1 MIESRTNEHIKNII
15 KLRDNQKERKKQSM
29 YIVEGPKMVLEAI
42 RLGKAHHVYISKTVY
57 DSISEKE
64 IRSDKAAGNRYAGYA
79 ESDVLKMVEST
90 DYDIVSDAVFGVLTD
105 TVTPQGMLALV
116 HMNILDVNDVIN
128 SPYGIRHY
136 CNEVCCMNIARLLIL
151 CDVQDPGNLG
161 TIMRTAEAAGFN
173 GILMTKGTVSAYN
186 PKVVRSTMGAVLRL
200 PFSYADNISYII
212 DECKKCGIKV
222 YGAAL
227 SGNDFRNIDFE
238 PRSAIIIGNESRGI
252 DEDTLDMC
260 DENIYIPMNPAAES
274 LNAAVA
280 AGIVMYQSSL
290 TFL

>member
-1 MIESRTNEHIKNII
+1 MIESRSNEHIKNII
-15 KLRDNQKERKKQSM
+15 KLRDNQKERKKQKM

-42 RLGKAHHVYISKTVY
+42 RLGKACHVYVSKTVY
-57 DSISEKE
+57 DSISETKG
-64 IRSDKAAGNRYAGYA
+64 SLKKAAGNRYAGYN

-90 DYDIVSDAVFGVLTD
+90 DYDIVSDEVFGILTD

-116 HMNILDVNDVIN
+116 HMNNLSINNVIN
-128 SPYGIRHY
+128 SHYGIKHY
-136 CNEVCCMNIARLLIL
+136 CNEVCCMSITRLLIL

-200 PFSYADNISYII
+200 PFAYACNISDII
-212 DECKKCGIKV
+212 SECKKCGIKV

-227 SGNDFRNIDFE
+227 SGNDLRNIDFE

-260 DENIYIPMNPAAES
+260 DDKIYIPMNPAAES
-274 LNAAVA
+274 LNAAAA
-280 AGIVMYQSSL
+280 AGIIMYQSSL

>member
-1 MIESRTNEHIKNII
+1 MIESRTNENIKNII
-15 KLRDNQKERKKQSM
+15 KLRDNGKERKKQEM
-29 YIVEGPKMVLEAI
+29 YIVEGPKMVLEAV
-42 RLGKAHHVYISKTVY
+42 RLGKAQHVYISQTAY
-57 DSISEKE
+57 EGISGKE
-64 IRSDKAAGNRYAGYA
+64 SRPGMAAGNRYAGYD
-79 ESDVLKMVEST
+79 ESEALKMIKST
-90 DYDIVSDAVFGVLTD
+90 NYDIVSDTVFGALTD

-116 HMNILDVNDVIN
+116 RMNGSGINDVIN

-136 CNEVCCMNIARLLIL
+136 CNEKCCMNITRLLIL

-161 TIMRTAEAAGFN
+161 TIMRTAEAAGFG

-200 PFSYADNISYII
+200 PFAYADNISDII
-212 DECKKCGIKV
+212 DACKKNGIKV
-222 YGAAL
+222 YAAAL
-227 SGNDFRNIDFE
+227 DGSDLRNIDFA

-252 DEDTLDMC
+252 DKDTLDMC
-260 DENIYIPMNPAAES
+260 DENIFIPMNPASES

-280 AGIVMYQSSL
+280 AGIVMYQSTL

>member
-1 MIESRTNEHIKNII
+1 MCIFP
-15 KLRDNQKERKKQSM
+15 KQ
-29 YIVEGPKMVLEAI
+29 Y
-42 RLGKAHHVYISKTVY
+42 T

-280 AGIVMYQSSL
+280 AGIVMYQSTL